1 MTSTASNLLR
11 SLPPMVAGLLLGLA
25 GWFGAA
31 YQSPETGDFRPQLVV
46 RPASAQIITR
56 QGKAPVADDNLAG
69 RFLFDEAGFDLEIR
83 PKGWPSS
90 QSKIDEPRGMTTVRS
105 TMPLATLAVTV
116 KDDKSAKAK
125 LVELPKKT
133 KLKAMQG
140 KVTLDPG
147 RHELLV
153 QADGYLPKRLSVNL
167 KPGEA
172 RVVAMD
178 LEAIPGFPPTGF
190 PAGLSIPPNPGAG
203 ISPNARPPASYVPP
217 AYVPP
222 PRYQAP
228 PTYDPPAPVPRFT
241 PIAPP
246 PQPAGP
252 DPVPMFT
259 PIGN

>member
-1 MTSTASNLLR
+1 MTSAPSNLLR
-11 SLPPMVAGLLLGLA
+11 SLPPLVAGLLLGAA
-25 GWFGAA
+25 GWFGGA
-31 YQSPETGDFRPQLVV
+31 YQRPETVEFRPQLVV
-46 RPASAQIITR
+46 RPANAEIITR

-90 QSKIDEPRGMTTVRS
+90 KSEVDEARGMTTVRS
-105 TMPLATLAVTV
+105 AVPLATLAVTV
-116 KDDKSAKAK
+116 KDDESAKAK

-133 KLKAMQG
+133 KLKSTQG
-140 KVTLDPG
+140 KVRLDPG

-167 KPGEA
+167 KAGEA

-178 LEAIPGFPPTGF
+178 LEAIPGFPTTGL
-190 PAGLSIPPNPGAG
+190 PAGLTLPPIPGAG
-203 ISPNARPPASYVPP
+203 IPPTARPPSSYVP

-222 PRYQAP
+222 PRYQTP

-252 DPVPMFT
+252 DPVPLFT